1 MQVPRIQASL
11 PEERKS
17 RPSVGT
23 AGVAAVAAG
32 LCACRGLAAASFIL
46 QFLPPAPRNHPAQ
59 GREVQVHPPLPR
71 GAVSAAV
78 TVGRALGCAG
88 TGTGTVLCARFR
100 SGQRPGDV
108 LAVRPPPG
116 ALRLSSPPT
125 LPEGGRP
132 PKATRSDPGAR
143 AHVAAKCCPGA
154 LGWRFSPFAKILFL
168 KFAPQLLIEVGVV
181 SLFIL
186 GLSTL

>member
-1 MQVPRIQASL
+1 M
-11 PEERKS
+11 S
-17 RPSVGT
+17 RPWPLDFVP
-23 AGVAAVAAG
+23 AGAW
-32 LCACRGLAAASFIL
+32 L
-46 QFLPPAPRNHPAQ
+46 QHPSSCSSSPPAPRNHPAQ
-59 GREVQVHPPLPR
+59 GREVQVHPSLPR

-78 TVGRALGCAG
+78 TLGRALGCAG
-88 TGTGTVLCARFR
+88 TGTVLCARSR